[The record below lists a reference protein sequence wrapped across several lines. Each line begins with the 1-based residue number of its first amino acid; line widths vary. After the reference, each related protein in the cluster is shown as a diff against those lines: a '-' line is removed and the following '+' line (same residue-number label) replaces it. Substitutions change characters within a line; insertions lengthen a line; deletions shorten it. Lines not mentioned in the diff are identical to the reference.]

1 MIDWKEQK
9 IVQKKFNSA
18 IIEQFRNDSEFIYK
32 LPPSSRFGLL
42 KMLFQKF
49 FEWLVAIFGNEFI
62 SGLILIVLIILGL
75 VGFGFAL
82 YGLFGIGKTLPV
94 YAKDKNGLD
103 YSVKDENIH
112 EIDFTEEI
120 DIAISQKDFKRAVR
134 LVYLFAL
141 KILTDQSIIEWSPS
155 KTNHDYIYEI
165 DTDVYRDQFTTLSY
179 YFDHVWYGD
188 FHAGSEQYEAINNT
202 FLELRRSLQQNA

>member
-1 MIDWKEQK
+1 MIKREEQK
-9 IVQKKFNSA
+9 IVQKRFNSA
-18 IIEQFRNDSEFIYK
+18 IIEQFRNDSEFNYK
-32 LPPSSRFGLL
+32 LPPSSRPGLL

-49 FEWLVAIFGNEFI
+49 FEWLGTIFGNEFI
-62 SGLILIVLIILGL
+62 AGLILIVLLILGL

-120 DIAISQKDFKRAVR
+120 DLAISQKDFKHAVR

-141 KILTDQSIIEWSPS
+141 KMLTDKSIIEWSPS

-165 DTDVYRDQFTTLSY
+165 DTEAYRDQFTTLSY